1 MAGMKKR
8 DLSEVAVDLVRGA
21 ALLGSGGCL
30 IYPTETFYGLG
41 AAMDDS
47 EALARIIRLKGRPE
61 TKPLPLLVGE
71 FEQIREVVS
80 EEFFEGPLF
89 EDFSRLAER
98 FWPGSLSLVLP
109 GREGLPESIR
119 DKKGRTSV
127 RLTPHPMAAELCRRA
142 GTPLA
147 ATSAN
152 RSGRPPARDPADL
165 DQELL
170 VSVDGVVVEKPWPAG
185 GAPSTVT
192 VVCGGGRLVLVREG
206 AVPRSDLEAAGFVIV
221 SDEDCP

>member
-1 MAGMKKR
+1 MKKR
-8 DLSEVAVDLVRGA
+8 DLSGVAVDLVRGA
-21 ALLGSGGCL
+21 ALIGSGGCL

-47 EALARIIRLKGRPE
+47 EALARIIRIKGRPE
-61 TKPLPLLVGE
+61 SKPLPLLIGD
-71 FEQIREVVS
+71 FEQIRDVVS

-89 EDFSRLAER
+89 EDFSRLAKR
-98 FWPGSLSLVLP
+98 FWPGPLSLVMP
-109 GREGLPESIR
+109 SREGLPEFLR
-119 DKKGRTSV
+119 DGKGRTSV

-142 GTPLA
+142 QTPIA

-152 RSGRPPARDPADL
+152 RSGRPPVREPAEL

-170 VSVDGVVVEKPWPAG
+170 ARVDGVVVKKPWPSG
-185 GAPSTVT
+185 GAPSTVA

-206 AVPRSDLEAAGFVIV
+206 AVPRADLEAAGFVIV
-221 SDEDCP
+221 SEEDSL